1 MEYVSIR
8 VSTLRGDQA
17 IDFDA
22 YVKIND
28 KYILYLR
35 KGDSFEGARLKR
47 LKEKKLKKMFITPD
61 VEEQYRN
68 YLKKNIEVA
77 YDNNSNKSIETRSE
91 IIQGHQQSNTEM
103 VFENPEDQA
112 AYNETKKSAQEYVQ
126 FLMANSDAVT
136 SVLKIENS
144 DKNVAHHGVS
154 VATLS
159 VALAQKLKVDPK
171 LTSLLTLGALL
182 HDLGHHDSGLNIQRK
197 LTEMSPEDLKLYKNH
212 PTAGAK
218 RVHDKKHFDQTVI
231 KIINDHEES
240 LDGKGFPNGLR
251 DNQLDPLALIV
262 SAANAFDR
270 MITFENVPRAE
281 AAKTLM
287 IEKVGAYPLTH
298 LQFLSEIAKTL

>member
-1 MEYVSIR
+1 MDYVSIR
-8 VSTLRGDQA
+8 VSTLRGDQP

-22 YVKIND
+22 YVKINE

-47 LKEKKLKKMFITPD
+47 LKEKKLKKMFIAQD
-61 VEEQYRN
+61 VEESYRN

-77 YDNNSNKSIETRSE
+77 YDNNSNKSIQTRSE

-126 FLMANSDAVT
+126 FLMANTDAVT

-171 LTSLLTLGALL
+171 LTPLLTLGALL
-182 HDLGHHDSGLNIQRK
+182 HDIGHHDSGLNIQRK
-197 LTEMSPEDLKLYKNH
+197 LSEMSPEDLKLYKTH
-212 PTAGAK
+212 PTAGAT
-218 RVHDKKHFDQTVI
+218 RVQDKKHFDQMVI

-240 LDGKGFPNGLR
+240 LDGKGFPQGLR
-251 DNQLDPLALIV
+251 ENQLDPLALIV
-262 SAANAFDR
+262 SAANTFDR
-270 MITFENVPRAE
+270 MITFENVPRAD

-287 IEKVGAYPLTH
+287 IERVGAYPLTH

>member
-1 MEYVSIR
+1 MDYVSIR

-22 YVKIND
+22 YIKIND

-61 VEEQYRN
+61 VEEHYRN

-77 YDNNSNKSIETRSE
+77 YDNNSSKSIETRSE

-112 AYNETKKSAQEYVQ
+112 CYNETKKSAGEYVQ
-126 FLMANSDAVT
+126 FLMANSQAVS
-136 SVLKIENS
+136 SVLKIENT

-171 LTSLLTLGALL
+171 LISLLTLGALL
-182 HDLGHHDSGLNIQRK
+182 HDIGHHDSPVNIQRK
-197 LTEMSPEDLKLYKNH
+197 LSEMSPEDLKLYKTH
-212 PTAGAK
+212 PSVGSA
-218 RVHDKKHFDQTVI
+218 RVRDKKHFDQLVI
-231 KIINDHEES
+231 KIINEHEES
-240 LDGKGFPNGLR
+240 LDGKGYPSGLR
-251 DNQLDPLALIV
+251 ENQLDPLSIIV
-262 SAANAFDR
+262 SAANTFDR
-270 MITFENVPRAE
+270 MITFENIPRQD

>member
-1 MEYVSIR
+1 MDYVSIR
-8 VSTLRGDQA
+8 VSTLRGDQP

-22 YVKIND
+22 YVKINE
-28 KYILYLR
+28 KYILFLR

-47 LKEKKLKKMFITPD
+47 LKDKKLKKMFITQD
-61 VEEQYRN
+61 GEDLYRN

-126 FLMANSDAVT
+126 FLMANTDAVT
-136 SVLKIENS
+136 SVLKIENT

-171 LTSLLTLGALL
+171 LTPLLTLGALL

-212 PTAGAK
+212 PTAGAT

-251 DNQLDPLALIV
+251 ENQLDPLALIV
-262 SAANAFDR
+262 SAANVFDR
-270 MITFENVPRAE
+270 MITFESVPRAE

-298 LQFLSEIAKTL
+298 LQYLSEIAKTL